1 MSFVLMALV
10 LALIAC
16 NTENDGV
23 FKRISE
29 SVEREVVGAVTL
41 IMFDENDENDENNDL
56 IAHTKIEGIMT
67 YDLSDK
73 KWIPLIDQEH
83 DLAVLGA
90 RRTDIKNNML
100 ASTGTTLYFATAA
113 SNTYNNSLFEYDF
126 SVPTTIPYVAGDFNE
141 NYQIKAMTPQADLM
155 VVYDD
160 VSEKFNVYKPSEVM
174 GGGIIT
180 PLLDTDLDFAY
191 EQINLLA
198 IDDDTFLI
206 TGYDDGDNETY
217 NHVFYEESEQTTNLN
232 TLSSSSMIVAMYKS
246 GSHYVFIANNG
257 KVYYGDNL
265 DELGEGSTLP
275 LPDTNMAFRTL
286 PILSPDG
293 TDVYVQGANKRIYE
307 IDPSNGSVTDVSS
320 DFDSDI
326 TNVEIHS
333 FLSDGTNHYVG
344 TKGHGIMEVGF
355 PL

>member
-1 MSFVLMALV
+1 MKRRNTIVMSFVLMALV

-41 IMFDENDENDENNDL
+41 IMFDGNNDL

-174 GGGIIT
+174 GGG
-180 PLLDTDLDFAY
+180 A
-191 EQINLLA
+191 
-198 IDDDTFLI
+198 
-206 TGYDDGDNETY
+206 
-217 NHVFYEESEQTTNLN
+217 
-232 TLSSSSMIVAMYKS
+232 LSLM
-246 GSHYVFIANNG
+246 
-257 KVYYGDNL
+257 D
-265 DELGEGSTLP
+265 
-275 LPDTNMAFRTL
+275 
-286 PILSPDG
+286 
-293 TDVYVQGANKRIYE
+293 
-307 IDPSNGSVTDVSS
+307 
-320 DFDSDI
+320 
-326 TNVEIHS
+326 
-333 FLSDGTNHYVG
+333 
-344 TKGHGIMEVGF
+344 
-355 PL
+355 

>member
-1 MSFVLMALV
+1 MKRRNTIVMSFVLMAMV

-41 IMFDENDENDENNDL
+41 IMFDGNNDL

-73 KWIPLIDQEH
+73 KWIPLIDQED
-83 DLAVLGA
+83 DLAVLDTK
-90 RRTDIKNNML
+90 RRDIFDNMV
-100 ASTGTTLYFATAA
+100 ASDVNENTLYFAT
-113 SNTYNNSLFEYDF
+113 SGSDTYNTSLFAYD
-126 SVPTTIPYVAGDFNE
+126 STTTPPYTASDLNDS
-141 NYQIKAMTPQADLM
+141 YQIKAMSPQADLM
-155 VVYDD
+155 VVENGSGEFE
-160 VSEKFNVYKPSEVM
+160 VRRPSEA
-174 GGGIIT
+174 IINT
-180 PLLDTDLDFAY
+180 DYVLHTSDTSDFAY

-198 IDDDTFLI
+198 IDDAFLI
-206 TGYDDGDNETY
+206 TGYNAEKANYRHILYDFSTETM
-217 NHVFYEESEQTTNLN
+217 N
-232 TLSSSSMIVAMYKS
+232 TDIASMIIAMYEN
-246 GSHYVFIANNG
+246 GGNYLFIANNG
-257 KVYYGDNL
+257 KIYHGADLENL
-265 DELGEGSTLP
+265 TEATSTLP

-286 PILSPDG
+286 PVLSDG

-307 IDPSNGSVTDVSS
+307 IDPSDGSVTDVSS

-333 FLSDGTNHYVG
+333 FLSVGTNHYVG
-344 TKGHGIMEVGF
+344 TKGHGIMEVVF
-355 PL
+355 P

>member
-1 MSFVLMALV
+1 MKQRSFIIILSLV
-10 LALIAC
+10 FAASLLFVTAC

-23 FKRISE
+23 FYRISE
-29 SVEREVVGAVTL
+29 SVERVEVGAVTL
-41 IMFDENDENDENNDL
+41 IMFDGTNI
-56 IAHTKIEGIMT
+56 IAHTGLEGIKT
-67 YDLSDK
+67 YNPTADTWDQ
-73 KWIPLIDQEH
+73 LIDQGT

-141 NYQIKAMTPQADLM
+141 NYQIKAMSPQADLM
-155 VVYDD
+155 VVENGSGEFE
-160 VSEKFNVYKPSEVM
+160 VRRPSEA
-174 GGGIIT
+174 IINT
-180 PLLDTDLDFAY
+180 DYVLHTSDTSDFAY

-198 IDDDTFLI
+198 IDDAFLI
-206 TGYDDGDNETY
+206 TGYNAEKANYRHILYDFSTETM
-217 NHVFYEESEQTTNLN
+217 N
-232 TLSSSSMIVAMYKS
+232 TDIASMIIAMYEN
-246 GSHYVFIANNG
+246 GGNYLFIANNG
-257 KVYYGDNL
+257 KIYHGADLENL
-265 DELGEGSTLP
+265 TEATSTLP

-286 PILSPDG
+286 PVLSDG

-307 IDPSNGSVTDVSS
+307 IDPSDGSVTDVSS

-333 FLSDGTNHYVG
+333 FLSVGTNHYVG
-344 TKGHGIMEVGF
+344 TKGHGIMEVVF
-355 PL
+355 P